1 MSRRG
6 HQTLASRPVPGT
18 PGFAPRGRARPA
30 SAPAPSLLPSADRS
44 PSGRWAWWRRGSL
57 SAKGSRLKRRRV
69 TWHPLRLLLPES
81 QAAFVFSA
89 GCGRGPRGGPLM
101 SEQSCRREAGP
112 GPGSEQ
118 PGWKP
123 GPSPGLVPPVRCQ
136 PQAQTVCSALPTSVM
151 SGPPRNWAVEVPA
164 KVGERRLRPAWR
176 FEAGA
181 QQGPTAAFMGM
192 QGGRC
197 LAPGPLSE
205 KQRLQPGLFLL

>member
-1 MSRRG
+1 MFLWESEAFAAVSRRG

-30 SAPAPSLLPSADRS
+30 SVPAPSLLPSADRS

-136 PQAQTVCSALPTSVM
+136 PQAQTVFSPPYECDVGTAKKLGRRS
-151 SGPPRNWAVEVPA
+151 SGKGRGEEAAARLAV
-164 KVGERRLRPAWR
+164 
-176 FEAGA
+176 
-181 QQGPTAAFMGM
+181 
-192 QGGRC
+192 
-197 LAPGPLSE
+197 
-205 KQRLQPGLFLL
+205 

>member
-1 MSRRG
+1 MRPWLPGLFLELR
-6 HQTLASRPVPGT
+6 ASRPEGELARPLYLPPRCCPRPT
-18 PGFAPRGRARPA
+18 ALPRGGGPGGAGGA
-30 SAPAPSLLPSADRS
+30 SPL
-44 PSGRWAWWRRGSL
+44 RGT
-57 SAKGSRLKRRRV
+57 RLKRRRV

-136 PQAQTVCSALPTSVM
+136 PQAQTVFSPPYECDVGTAKKLGRRS
-151 SGPPRNWAVEVPA
+151 SGKGRGEEAAAHLAV
-164 KVGERRLRPAWR
+164 
-176 FEAGA
+176 
-181 QQGPTAAFMGM
+181 
-192 QGGRC
+192 
-197 LAPGPLSE
+197 
-205 KQRLQPGLFLL
+205 